1 MRLGFALP
9 QFGAAADRPEEA
21 ARFAREAER
30 MGAAGLWVGDRLLA
44 PVNPS
49 VGYGGTD
56 TVPPQFRSALD
67 PFALLTVAAGAT
79 ERVLLGTSVLNAP
92 WYPPALLARSLT
104 AIDRISG
111 GRLLPGLGTG
121 WSPEEYRAAGVPMGE
136 RGRRLDECLDALEEL
151 WSDGPAEYRGALW
164 EVPESHVGLK
174 PVQRPRPPIY
184 LGAFA
189 PAALR
194 RVARRADGWLPAM
207 VLPGRSD
214 PGAVLAGPLAAIR
227 EEAARQGRD
236 PAAVDVVLR
245 VNPGP
250 SVPVREI
257 ADAVLSAERE
267 AGVEHAFVD
276 LMYLTEETD
285 RALELADLLLEKTG
299 AR

>member
-9 QFGAAADRPEEA
+9 QFGAAAHRPEEA
-21 ARFAREAER
+21 ARFAREAEG
-30 MGAAGLWVGDRLLA
+30 MGAASLWAGDRLLA
-44 PVNPS
+44 PVHPS
-49 VGYGGTD
+49 VGYGGSD
-56 TVPPQFRSALD
+56 ALPPQFRSALD
-67 PFALLTVAAGAT
+67 PFVLLTAAAGAT
-79 ERVLLGTSVLNAP
+79 ERALLGTSVLNAP

-151 WSDGPAEYRGALW
+151 WSDGPAEYRGELW
-164 EVPESHVGLK
+164 EVPESHVDLK

-194 RVARRADGWLPAM
+194 RVARRADGWLPVA
-207 VLPGRSD
+207 VLPGRAD
-214 PGAVLAGPLAAIR
+214 PVEAVAGPLAAIR

-236 PAAVDVVLR
+236 PSAVGAVLR
-245 VNPGP
+245 INAAP
-250 SVPVREI
+250 SVSVSEI
-257 ADAVLSAERE
+257 AEAALAAEQE

-276 LMYLTEETD
+276 LMYLTEDTD
-285 RALELADLLLEKTG
+285 RMLELADRLLEKTG